1 MLIRSKR
8 GWELPESAV
17 TPESAFLTRRNM
29 IAAGMGL
36 AAAGLTIPASAQRL
50 ADVPDPTADL
60 YPARRNERYTVE
72 RPLTAEQV
80 AANYNNF
87 YEFGGS
93 KQIARAA
100 QSLPLRPWTVKIDGM
115 VEKPQT
121 IDIDKLIRAMPI
133 EERVYRF
140 RCVEAWGMTVPW
152 TGFPIKALMDMVQP
166 LGSAKFVRMET
177 FDTQPWAPG
186 MRSPWYSWPYVEGLT
201 IDEAANDLAILVTG
215 IYGKPVPRQHGAPLR
230 LIVPWKYGFKSVK
243 SIVRISFVAERPVSF
258 WERLQGGEYGFWAN
272 VNPAVAHPR
281 WSQATEELIGG
292 GGRVNTQ
299 IFNGY
304 GEFAAP
310 LYKDRQNER
319 LWA

>member
-1 MLIRSKR
+1 MLIKSRR
-8 GWELPESAV
+8 GWELPESAA
-17 TPESAFLTRRNM
+17 TPEAAFLSRRSVM
-29 IAAGMGL
+29 AASAGL
-36 AAAGLTIPASAQRL
+36 AAAATLGGGTPAEA
-50 ADVPDPTADL
+50 AADPTADL
-60 YPARRNERYTVE
+60 YPARRNGTYTVE

-87 YEFGGS
+87 YEFGTS

-100 QSLPLRPWTVKIDGM
+100 QALPIRPWTVKIDGM

-121 IDIDKLIRAMPI
+121 IDIDKLIRAMPL
-133 EERVYRF
+133 EERIYRF

-177 FDTQPWAPG
+177 FDTQSWAPG

-201 IDEAANDLAILVTG
+201 IDEAAHDLAILVTG
-215 IYGKPVPRQHGAPLR
+215 IYGKPVPPQHGAPLR

-243 SIVRISFVAERPVSF
+243 SIVRISFTEERPQSF

-292 GGRVNTQ
+292 GGRVPTQ
-299 IFNGY
+299 LFNGY
-304 GEFAAP
+304 GEYVAP
-310 LYKDRQNER
+310 LYRGRERER

>member
-17 TPESAFLTRRNM
+17 TPEHLYLSRRSLV
-29 IAAGMGL
+29 G
-36 AAAGLTIPASAQRL
+36 AAAGLAATAAVPALAQQ
-50 ADVPDPTADL
+50 AAPADPTADL
-60 YPARRNERYTVE
+60 YPARRNATYTVE
-72 RPLTAEQV
+72 RPLTAEDV

-87 YEFGGS
+87 YEFGTS
-93 KQIARAA
+93 KRVARAA
-100 QSLPLRPWTVKIDGM
+100 QSLPIRPWSVVIDGL

-121 IDIDKLIRAMPI
+121 IDIDTLVRRMPL

-140 RCVEAWGMTVPW
+140 RCVEAWAMTVPW

-166 LGSAKFVRMET
+166 LGSARYMRMET
-177 FDTQPWAPG
+177 FGPQSWAPG
-186 MRSPWYSWPYVEGLT
+186 MRSPWYSWPYVEGLA
-201 IDEAANDLAILVTG
+201 IDEAAHDLAMLVTG

-230 LIVPWKYGFKSVK
+230 LIVPWKYGFKGVK
-243 SIVRISFVAERPVSF
+243 SIVRISFTAERPQSF
-258 WERLQGGEYGFWAN
+258 WERLQGNEYGFWAN

-292 GGRVNTQ
+292 GGRVPTQ
-299 IFNGY
+299 IYNGY
-304 GEFAAP
+304 GEYVAP